1 MNATPIAFLVFN
13 RPQHTARVFA
23 RIREARPRTLYV
35 IADGPREDKPGDRV
49 RCSDVRR
56 IVEEGIDW
64 PCEFVRIYSDVN
76 LGCAKRVSSGISEV
90 FADVESS
97 IILEDDC
104 VPNPTFFPFCDELL
118 DRYKNDDRVGQV
130 TGCSFLEESD
140 SNMKESYYFSR
151 YPHCWGWATWR
162 RAWQKYDHKMS
173 DWSGKMLS
181 SHWPKGLDD
190 PAERIRWEKCFDS
203 VLDGKVDSWAYRWT
217 YSLWRNNA
225 VSVNS
230 RLNLVMN
237 VGFGPDAT
245 HTRTGGVGGIPD
257 QIATFPLVHPAD
269 VTANDRADREVSRR
283 VFRSPSFAQRIV
295 RRFRSVWA

>member
-1 MNATPIAFLVFN
+1 MTGTPVAFLVFN

-49 RCSDVRR
+49 RCSNVRR
-56 IVEEGIDW
+56 IVEEGVDW
-64 PCEFVRIYSDVN
+64 PCDFTRIYSDVN

-90 FADVESS
+90 FTNVESS

-118 DRYKNDDRVGQV
+118 DRYKNDDRVGQIA
-130 TGCSFLEESD
+130 GCSFLEEARSH
-140 SNMKESYYFSR
+140 MQESYYFSR

-162 RAWQKYDHKMS
+162 RAWQKYDHQMS

-181 SHWPKGLDD
+181 NRWPKGLDN
-190 PAERIRWEKCFDS
+190 PAERSRWEKCFNS
-203 VLDGKVDSWAYRWT
+203 VLNGKVDSWAYRWT
-217 YSLWRNNA
+217 YSLWRDNA
-225 VSVNS
+225 VSANS
-230 RLNLVMN
+230 RVNLVTN

-245 HTRTGGVGGIPD
+245 HTRRGDVGGIPE
-257 QIATFPLVHPAD
+257 QIATFPLVHPTD
-269 VTANDRADREVSRR
+269 VTADDRADREVSRR
-283 VFRSPSFAQRIV
+283 VFQSPGLSQRIIG
-295 RRFRSVWA
+295 RFRKVWA